1 MTRARVS
8 AGPGQEWKKLS
19 LGRIVAFR
27 SLVRAF
33 VAGRSGVAT
42 GNVPRGRLCSG
53 SERLGSRFLQDR
65 AGSPAAGL
73 EQRRAGGA
81 SVTEMRKFLRAG
93 LLRAW
98 VTALAVGSL
107 TLHAASQE
115 QEERAVILVPV
126 AASPAD
132 TDLCFLSALAAAAT
146 GDGPPLVLA
155 VDAQAPWRPE
165 LLDLLRR
172 AEPGRLFQLG
182 ALPPPPAPW
191 DTKLEATAAADPVA
205 IACELAGRFFSAP
218 KTAVLCNFTDRASAL
233 GAAVLAARLK
243 APLLPCRRDGID
255 DAVRAQLVEL
265 GVSSVLSV
273 GAEAPSKLDGLRVER
288 LKDALAVTGKLASE
302 GLSIEYVAVVQAE
315 DDRASHAAQLS
326 LAGALLA
333 VARHGTVAI
342 APGDVRW
349 KERSAS
355 TRAHATPKGA
365 APSPTGWYSGEVA
378 DGKSKRVF
386 AIGVDPADQR
396 AFVQFDRNGDGDFG
410 DRGEE
415 PLRTGAEIV
424 LGERSHSIDLDVD
437 EKARGQ
443 GLWLTAPTAPEVVA
457 SLQRVRAASRSAP
470 DMLCLVGWPDAL
482 PMSIVA
488 SAQPI
493 DADLVSDLALAQT
506 DADPF
511 VDLAF
516 ARFVAED
523 LPTATL
529 LACRG
534 FAESSFR
541 DRSYARRFAT
551 AEWGSGG
558 YDPLLIAA
566 GMERA
571 GHHEGADFLTAESPL
586 TRAALIQHGAH
597 SMWTEI
603 GKTYAWDSAVLL
615 APCLVD
621 SSGCSTAALDMDAE
635 HRSAPLR
642 MLRNGALAFVG
653 NRRRGSAQQE
663 LFRTEFLNAL
673 LVGQSL
679 GEAHRT
685 ALNRVLV
692 ALLDGEGQNPDV
704 VRYQLHSAS
713 VFGDPAL
720 RFDFASSALP
730 PGARVETRGSRAI
743 VTAPETW
750 FRSEYAP
757 LAEWNCPVEKLTAW
771 RALGVGVDSTW
782 FAPRNRNHES
792 LVFTAELR
800 TQRRVRSVKAID
812 DPGGALAFSG
822 RSFVDEHED
831 GARSVYWRARLVDCD
846 PESGEI
852 RSQRTSAEFR
862 LD

>member
-1 MTRARVS
+1 MFDEIRK
-8 AGPGQEWKKLS
+8 Q
-19 LGRIVAFR
+19 
-27 SLVRAF
+27 
-33 VAGRSGVAT
+33 
-42 GNVPRGRLCSG
+42 
-53 SERLGSRFLQDR
+53 
-65 AGSPAAGL
+65 
-73 EQRRAGGA
+73 GA
-81 SVTEMRKFLRAG
+81 SVTEMRRFRRAD

-98 VTALAVGSL
+98 VAALALGSL
-107 TLHAASQE
+107 SFNAAAQE
-115 QEERAVILVPV
+115 NEARTVILVPV

-132 TDLCFLSALAAAAT
+132 TDLGFLSALAAAAT
-146 GDGPPLVLA
+146 GEGLPLVLA

-165 LLDLLRR
+165 LLDFLRR

-191 DTKLEATAAADPVA
+191 DAKIEATSATNPTA
-205 IACELAGRFFSAP
+205 IACELAGRFFTTP

-233 GAAVLAARLK
+233 AAGVLAARLR
-243 APLLPCRRDGID
+243 APLLPCHRDGID
-255 DAVRAQLVEL
+255 AAVRRQLVEL
-265 GVSSVLSV
+265 GVGSVLIV
-273 GAEAPSKLDGLRVER
+273 GADAPNKLEGLRVER
-288 LKDALAVTGKLASE
+288 LKDALAVTSKLASE
-302 GLSIEYVAVVQAE
+302 GLPIEYVAAVQAE

-333 VARHGTVAI
+333 VGRRGTIAI
-342 APGDVRW
+342 APGGVRW
-349 KERSAS
+349 KERLAS
-355 TRAHATPKGA
+355 EEVKTAPKGA
-365 APSPTGWYSGEVA
+365 ASSPTGWRRGAVA
-378 DGKSKRVF
+378 DGKSMRDFV
-386 AIGVDPADQR
+386 IGVDPADQR

-424 LGERSHSIDLDVD
+424 LGGRRHALDLDVD

-443 GLWLTAPTAPEVVA
+443 GLWLSAPTAQEVTS
-457 SLQRVRAASRSAP
+457 SLQRVRAASRGAP
-470 DMLCLVGWPDAL
+470 DLLCLVGWPDAL
-482 PMSIVA
+482 PMAIVG

-523 LPTATL
+523 LPSATL

-534 FAESSFR
+534 FAEPSFR

-566 GMERA
+566 GMEWA
-571 GHHEGADFLTAESPL
+571 GHHEGAEFVAAESPL

-603 GKTYAWDSAVLL
+603 GKTYAWDSNVLL

-653 NRRRGSAQQE
+653 NRRRGTAQQE
-663 LFRTEFLNAL
+663 LFRTEFLNAVL
-673 LVGQSL
+673 AGQGL
-679 GEAHRT
+679 GQANRT

-692 ALLDGEGQNPDV
+692 ALLDGEGQNLDV
-704 VRYQLHSAS
+704 VRYQLHSAT

-720 RFDFASSALP
+720 RFDFASGALP
-730 PGARVETRGSRAI
+730 PGARVETRGPRVI

-757 LAEWNCPVEKLTAW
+757 LAEWKCVVDKLSAW

-782 FAPRNRNHES
+782 LGPRNRNHES

-800 TQRRVRSVKAID
+800 TQRRVEQVKALD

-822 RSFVDEHED
+822 KSFVDEHED
-831 GARSVYWRARLVDCD
+831 GARSIYWRVRLVDVD
-846 PESGEI
+846 PESGAI
-852 RSQRTSAEFR
+852 NSQRASAEFR
-862 LD
+862 LQ